1 MPTCGMGVPSL
12 SILFNGPQLPPY
24 FLNVPE
30 GILKNSQFLW
40 SLIGSE
46 FSNPVNK
53 EAVDATWSSKAATV
67 FSTLSL
73 PHQHTNSNVTS
84 HKVSFKM

>member
-1 MPTCGMGVPSL
+1 MGVPSL
-12 SILFNGPQLPPY
+12 SILFNDPHLPLY
-24 FLNVPE
+24 SLDVPE
-30 GILKNSQFLW
+30 GTLKNHQFLW
-40 SLIGSE
+40 SLIRTE

-53 EAVDATWSSKAATV
+53 EAVDTTWSSKAATV
-67 FSTLSL
+67 FSTLPL